1 MPVSSPAGDCCVFF
15 HTLVAVSVI
24 TLECDDSLQQLCS
37 NDDQPR
43 MCVCNATGN
52 TLIWKTSVNGGAV
65 ANFTSSSNVGDS
77 ESDGGFTA
85 ALTERANG
93 VSVGT
98 LTFNPSTVRAA
109 GSTGVDVTCEGFS
122 VATNNIAVTIAGNV
136 LVIL

>member
-1 MPVSSPAGDCCVFF
+1 
-15 HTLVAVSVI
+15 
-24 TLECDDSLQQLCS
+24 
-37 NDDQPR
+37 
-43 MCVCNATGN
+43 MCVCNTTGN
-52 TLIWKTSVNGGAV
+52 TLIWRTSVNGAV
-65 ANFTSSSNVGDS
+65 ANFTSSSNVDDS

-85 ALTERANG
+85 VLTVRANG

-122 VATNNIAVTIAGNV
+122 VAINNIAVTIAGNV